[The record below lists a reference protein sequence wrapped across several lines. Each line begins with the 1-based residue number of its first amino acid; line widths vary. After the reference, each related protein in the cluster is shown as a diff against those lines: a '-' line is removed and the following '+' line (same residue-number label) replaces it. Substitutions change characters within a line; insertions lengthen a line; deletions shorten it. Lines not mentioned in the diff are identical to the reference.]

1 MSYNQREYKPTL
13 LTAATTQVA
22 TGKGIFHGI
31 VIGTTAATEIQIAD
45 SVGNTGSGT
54 MFIFKASVAE
64 GNYVDIDATFA
75 KGLYVTNSTSG
86 SYTIL
91 WTT

>member
-1 MSYNQREYKPTL
+1 MSYNAREYKPTF
-13 LTAATTQVA
+13 LTATTTQVA
-22 TGKGIFHGI
+22 TGKGVFHGI
-31 VIGTTAATEIQIAD
+31 VIGTTAATAVQIFD
-45 SVGNTGSGT
+45 TVGNTGSGT

-75 KGLYVTNSTSG
+75 NGLYVTNSTNG